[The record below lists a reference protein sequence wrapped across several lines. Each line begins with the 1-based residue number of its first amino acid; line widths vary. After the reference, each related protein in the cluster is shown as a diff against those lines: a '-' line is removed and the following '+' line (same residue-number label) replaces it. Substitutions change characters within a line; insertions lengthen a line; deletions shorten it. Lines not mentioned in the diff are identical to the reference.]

1 MSQNTRMLL
10 IALVVMVVFGI
21 FLQSLIAK
29 SLQDS
34 SGSDVMNTLPKLPN
48 SNSEPLPGI
57 EPIPG
62 AVPVLPDTAPA
73 PAAKGK
79 AAPKHK

>member
-1 MSQNTRMLL
+1 MLL

-34 SGSDVMNTLPKLPN
+34 NGSDATSTLPKLPTSTN
-48 SNSEPLPGI
+48 IEPLPGI

-62 AVPVLPDTAPA
+62 AVPSLPENSAGTTTKKAPE
-73 PAAKGK
+73 
-79 AAPKHK
+79 KHK